1 MTTLDAAYD
10 LLQCPSCGEPLTP
23 ADGGAECGNRH
34 RFDRARQG
42 YLSLRAAHKGKGAP
56 ATGDTPE
63 MLEAR
68 ERFQADGFHDA
79 IAEAVVEAVP
89 EGSRGWLADLGGGTG
104 WYASQVLDAR
114 PELRGIVL
122 DASAPA
128 VRVAARAHDR
138 LAAASADVWTGIPLR
153 DASVAVALRIFSPG
167 SAAEVRR
174 ILAPGGRAVL
184 VVPHGDHQRELQHGL
199 KLLRVPAG
207 KAEEV
212 AASIP
217 DARLVSAREVRSR
230 VALSIE
236 QALDAVFMGPNAFHQ
251 DRDKVRAVLEEWA
264 APVNVTIAVTVVTL
278 ELP

>member
-1 MTTLDAAYD
+1 
-10 LLQCPSCGEPLTP
+10 
-23 ADGGAECGNRH
+23 
-34 RFDRARQG
+34 
-42 YLSLRAAHKGKGAP
+42 
-56 ATGDTPE
+56 

-79 IAEAVVEAVP
+79 IAEAVLEAVP
-89 EGSRGWLADLGGGTG
+89 EDSRGWLADLGGGTG
-104 WYASQVLDAR
+104 WYASQVLDAS
-114 PELRGIVL
+114 PDLRGIVL

-138 LAAASADVWTGIPLR
+138 LAAVSADVWTGIPLR

-251 DRDKVRAVLEEWA
+251 DREKVRAVLEEWA
-264 APVNVTIAVTVVTL
+264 APINVTIAVTVVTL
-278 ELP
+278 ELE

>member
-1 MTTLDAAYD
+1 MSILDAAFD
-10 LLQCPSCGEPLTP
+10 ILQCPSCGAALSP
-23 ADGGAECGNRH
+23 ADGGAECPNRH

-56 ATGDTPE
+56 ASGDTVE

-79 IAEAVVEAVP
+79 IAAAVLEAVP
-89 EGSRGWLADLGGGTG
+89 DDASGWLADLGGGTG
-104 WYASQVLDAR
+104 WYASRILDAR
-114 PELRGIVL
+114 PDLSGVVL
-122 DASAPA
+122 DASDPA
-128 VRVAARAHDR
+128 VRLAARAHDR
-138 LAAASADVWTGIPLR
+138 LGGVSADVWTGIPLR

-167 SAAEVRR
+167 SAEEVRR
-174 ILAPGGRAVL
+174 VLAPGGRAVF
-184 VVPHGDHQRELQHGL
+184 VVPHADHQNELQHGL

-217 DARLVSAREVRSR
+217 DSRLVSSREIRSR
-230 VALSIE
+230 SPFSIE

-251 DRDKVRAVLEEWA
+251 DREKVRAVLEEWT
-264 APVNVTIAVTVVTL
+264 APINVTIAVTVVTL
-278 ELP
+278 QLD

>member
-1 MTTLDAAYD
+1 MSTLDDAFA
-10 LLQCPSCGEPLTP
+10 LLQCPSCAAPLAP
-23 ADGGAECGNRH
+23 VEGGAECPNRH
-34 RFDRARQG
+34 HFDLARQG

-79 IAEAVVEAVP
+79 ILHAVLEAVP
-89 EGSRGWLADLGGGTG
+89 EDSRGWLADLGGGTG
-104 WYASQVLDAR
+104 WYASQMLDAR
-114 PELRGIVL
+114 PDLRGIVL

-128 VRVAARAHDR
+128 VRAAARAHDR
-138 LAAASADVWTGIPLR
+138 LAAVSADVWTGIPLR
-153 DASVAVALRIFSPG
+153 DRSVAVALRIFAPG
-167 SAAEVRR
+167 FADEVRR
-174 ILAPGGRAVL
+174 ILAPAGRAVL

-207 KAEEV
+207 KAEEA

-217 DARLVSAREVRSR
+217 DARLVSSVEVRSR
-230 VALSIE
+230 VALSVE

-251 DRDKVRAVLEEWA
+251 DRDKVRATLEEWA
-264 APVNVTIAVTVVTL
+264 APINVTLAVTVVTL
-278 ELP
+278 ERA